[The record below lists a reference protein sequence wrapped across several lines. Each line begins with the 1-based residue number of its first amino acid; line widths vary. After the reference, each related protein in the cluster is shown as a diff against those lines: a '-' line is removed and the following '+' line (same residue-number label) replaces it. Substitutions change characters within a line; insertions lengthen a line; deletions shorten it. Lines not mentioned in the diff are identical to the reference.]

1 MIETSRRS
9 LIFGGAA
16 LICAPAI
23 VRYSSLMPVKV
34 LPNDLVYGQSPAA
47 GVLESLHEFE
57 TFYVRNEPVL
67 KWFIETPDR
76 KWFELIS
83 D

>member
-23 VRYSSLMPVKV
+23 VRASSLMPVKAIN
-34 LPNDLVYGQSPAA
+34 LPDAA
-47 GVLESLHEFE
+47 FNMTATEVLERQTLYFRNYAATLMRFVE
-57 TFYVRNEPVL
+57 TL
-67 KWFIETPDR
+67 DR
-76 KWFELIS
+76 KWFELAT